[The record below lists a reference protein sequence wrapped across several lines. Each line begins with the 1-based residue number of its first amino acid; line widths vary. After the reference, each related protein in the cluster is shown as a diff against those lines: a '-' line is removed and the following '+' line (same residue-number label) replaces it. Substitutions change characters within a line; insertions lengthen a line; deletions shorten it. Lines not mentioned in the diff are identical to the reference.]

1 MAYVLSNGNTSKISH
16 LIKAYCPWGM
26 AQKPD
31 RNRATLLNHCH
42 RDCPHLFSEDLPRN
56 KGVRPK
62 REIPSVYLLDNHNIP
77 GHFHTLGNEVR
88 RQVTF
93 YPQGKKTNGLV
104 GRYLH
109 CTWSPGLQSP
119 HDCRG
124 LREKGLNENN
134 TEIHAREWM
143 LWTERP

>member
-1 MAYVLSNGNTSKISH
+1 MAYVLSNGNMSKISH
-16 LIKAYCPWGM
+16 LKKLIVCGVWTK
-26 AQKPD
+26 KPD
-31 RNRATLLNHCH
+31 HNRATLLNHCH
-42 RDCPHLFSEDLPRN
+42 RDRSHLFSEDLPRN
-56 KGVRPK
+56 KGVRPN
-62 REIPSVYLLDNHNIP
+62 REISSVYLLDSHNVP

-93 YPQGKKTNGLV
+93 YPQGKKTNSLV

-109 CTWSPGLQSP
+109 CAWSPGLQNP

-124 LREKGLNENN
+124 WREKGLNENN